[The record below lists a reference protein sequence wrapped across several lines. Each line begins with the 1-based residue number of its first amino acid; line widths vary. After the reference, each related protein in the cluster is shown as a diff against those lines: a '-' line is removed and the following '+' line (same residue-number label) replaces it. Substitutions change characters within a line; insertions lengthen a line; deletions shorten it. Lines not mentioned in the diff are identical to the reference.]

1 MKYNYKYYNKI
12 ASSYTFTRKF
22 FLFGKIKLINKIIK
36 FKNVNSITEL
46 GCGTGET
53 LCKLHKM
60 NSQLNLTGIDLS
72 EGMLNIAKKQN
83 CIINFKNEDIFKLN
97 KIDSELIIMSY
108 FITLFEDTE
117 SILQQLNNIINKNSK
132 IIILDFHSFDNYFYR
147 KFMKKEGVKSIQ
159 DIEEIIKNYFQL
171 EEVNTYNSP
180 YLLWKYSISIYSKKE
195 L

>member
-1 MKYNYKYYNKI
+1 MG
-12 ASSYTFTRKF
+12 R
-22 FLFGKIKLINKIIK
+22 IIIDK
-36 FKNVNSITEL
+36 
-46 GCGTGET
+46 
-53 LCKLHKM
+53 
-60 NSQLNLTGIDLS
+60 NSQLIIGD
-72 EGMLNIAKKQN
+72 NIE
-83 CIINFKNEDIFKLN
+83 FKRNVEIRVH
-97 KIDSELIIMSY
+97 
-108 FITLFEDTE
+108 
-117 SILQQLNNIINKNSK
+117 KNSK